1 MEEKSYHHPSDRR
14 FARELR
20 HAAPQECQAYQA
32 FSQAVMTR
40 ADGAIPQKM
49 RELIA
54 IGVALTTQCAY
65 CLESHTAAAVKL
77 GASKE
82 ELAEVVY
89 IASAM
94 RAGAAAAHGM
104 LAMKL
109 FESASQADAAAA

>member
-1 MEEKSYHHPSDRR
+1 MDDRTYHHPTDRQ
-14 FARELR
+14 FARTLR
-20 HAAPQECQAYQA
+20 HAAPQEFQAYQA
-32 FSQAVMTR
+32 FSQAVMGRT
-40 ADGAIPQKM
+40 DGAIPQKT

-54 IGVALTTQCAY
+54 LGVALTTQCAY
-65 CLESHTAAAVKL
+65 CLETHTAAAVKL

-109 FESASQADAAAA
+109 FETAVKA